1 MTLAE
6 MVNGQRGLVAQFRAN
21 GLEPSTQLKLAAMG
35 LAPGC
40 EVQLVRRAPL
50 GRSIQLKL
58 AGASVCLNHQLAQQ
72 VEVEVNHV

>member
-6 MVNGQRGLVAQFRAN
+6 MVNGQKARVAKFQAD
-21 GLEPSTQLKLAAMG
+21 GLESSTQLKLAAMG

-40 EVQLVRRAPL
+40 EVQLIRRAPL

-58 AGASVCLNHQLAQQ
+58 AGASICLNHQLATQ
-72 VEVEVNHV
+72 VSVEVNQ